1 MLLVTKVHCVILLVI
16 INVVFGLG
24 HFGADYNLNDTVPL
38 FRYTSN
44 NTLDDIEISP
54 ITSVED
60 NFIEGDE
67 TIKFVIFS
75 ERNDLIQVPN
85 SRQTAT
91 VTIIDNDCKYKY
103 CWERVTEIITL

>member
-1 MLLVTKVHCVILLVI
+1 M
-16 INVVFGLG
+16 FGLG

-67 TIKFVIFS
+67 TIKVIIFS
-75 ERNDLIQVPN
+75 ERNDHIQVH
-85 SRQTAT
+85 RLRHTAT
-91 VTIIDNDCKYKY
+91 ITIIDDDCKYKY
-103 CWERVTEIITL
+103 C